1 MLKSI
6 AKHSLR
12 EAFKE
17 TDEILDQYQEQI
29 IEQFELDSND
39 NPSEFLYRK
48 GDKIVVEWPAEW
60 HSEEGGFD
68 KMVVTTHG
76 LEVHASYPNDDYSEY
91 EDDVT
96 KLEWGTD
103 IKLGKQ
109 AITAVANNLY
119 WGYADGWCID
129 LINELSV

>member
-1 MLKSI
+1 MLKSKI
-6 AKHSLR
+6 AKHTLH

-39 NPSEFLYRK
+39 NPSKFLHRE
-48 GDKIVVEWPAEW
+48 GDKIVVEWPFEFRG
-60 HSEEGGFD
+60 EEGRFD
-68 KMVVTTHG
+68 RMVVTTHG
-76 LEVHASYPNDDYSEY
+76 LEVHASYSEY

-103 IKLGKQ
+103 IELGKK
-109 AITAVANNLY
+109 AITAVANKLY
-119 WGYADGWCID
+119 WGYAADGWCIN
-129 LINELSV
+129 LINKLSV

>member
-12 EAFKE
+12 EAFE
-17 TDEILDQYQEQI
+17 EIDEILDQYQEQI
-29 IEQFELDSND
+29 IEQFELDSDD
-39 NPSEFLYRK
+39 NPSKFLHRK
-48 GDKIVVEWPAEW
+48 GDKIVVEWPFES
-60 HSEEGGFD
+60 HGEEGGFD

-103 IKLGKQ
+103 IELGKK

-119 WGYADGWCID
+119 WGYADGWCIN
-129 LINELSV
+129 LINKLSV